1 VAAVGPAE
9 QDRPLVADE
18 PAAALGE
25 DRRPAGEARALL
37 LAIAGGEPSD
47 AAVVRKHGAEDRGA
61 TGADRLGCGSEGEA
75 NRVKEGGDGGVS
87 EESFEMKHFRVV
99 FVLIG
104 DRAGLSWA
112 AEVAG
117 DGKNEGNGSCRG
129 GWVYNPTWPGGQNG
143 NPDLV
148 AKG

>member
-1 VAAVGPAE
+1 M
-9 QDRPLVADE
+9 
-18 PAAALGE
+18 
-25 DRRPAGEARALL
+25 
-37 LAIAGGEPSD
+37 
-47 AAVVRKHGAEDRGA
+47 
-61 TGADRLGCGSEGEA
+61 
-75 NRVKEGGDGGVS
+75 KEGGDGGVS
-87 EESFEMKHFRVV
+87 EESFEMKHFRFV

-104 DRAGLSWA
+104 DRAGLSWD

-129 GWVYNPTWPGGQNG
+129 GWVYNPMWPGVQNG